1 MKHLFIRLPF
11 NFLLRI
17 NNPIFTLK
25 KSDNLI
31 QFLKENS
38 NLTRDIN
45 YFIKAYFKPVKDKKI
60 ISKNIDKLSFFL
72 ESLKAHIYALSM

>member
-17 NNPIFTLK
+17 NNSIFTLK

-31 QFLKENS
+31 QILKENS
-38 NLTRDIN
+38 NFTRDIF
-45 YFIKAYFKPVKDKKI
+45 YFTEAYFKPVKDKKNYF
-60 ISKNIDKLSFFL
+60 KK
-72 ESLKAHIYALSM
+72 YR